1 MEANKALQLG
11 NLAFRQTGRLFS
23 KRTYRQAVGAMFFF
37 QGLSF
42 ASWASRIPTIQQ
54 ILGLTEAALGALL
67 LALPLGLM
75 ISLPFAGWLV
85 ARLGSRKVVTFA
97 ALAYG
102 LVLVSLGFAQNT
114 LQLASALFVFGFVG
128 NLLNIAVNTQAIGVE
143 ALYKKSI
150 MASFHGLWSLAGFCG
165 AAIGTLMIGLAIM
178 PAYHFILV
186 MAMIWFGVAICS
198 RYMLPEDSNSD
209 GNQPLFARP
218 DKSLINLGI
227 ISFCAM
233 ICEGAMFD
241 WSGVYFKKVVM
252 AEPAWLGA
260 GYTAFMLTMALGR
273 FVADGFTRRFGL
285 VNTLKISGLLTA
297 AGLLLAVLLPGL
309 WTAIAGFLLVGA
321 GVSSVVPLV
330 YSAAGRSKVLSPGVA
345 LAAVSTI
352 GFLGFL
358 IGPPLI
364 GFVAGAFS
372 LKVSFSVIAL
382 MGLCVTLVASRTKF
396 QD

>member
-1 MEANKALQLG
+1 MENNKALHIG
-11 NLAFRQTGRLFS
+11 DLAYGGTGQIFP
-23 KRTYRQAVGAMFFF
+23 KKVYRMAVGAMFFF

-54 ILGLTEAALGALL
+54 LLGLNETALGAML
-67 LALPLGLM
+67 LALPIGLM
-75 ISLPFAGWLV
+75 ISLPFAGWLI
-85 ARLGSRKVVTFA
+85 AKLGSRKVVMAA
-97 ALAYG
+97 ALGYSA
-102 LVLVSLGFAQNT
+102 VLVSLGFAQNT
-114 LQLASALFVFGFVG
+114 LQLASALFVYGFCG
-128 NLLNIAVNTQAIGVE
+128 NLLNIAINTQAVGVE

-150 MASFHGLWSLAGFCG
+150 MASFHGLWSLAGFSG
-165 AAIGTLMIGLAIM
+165 AAIGTMMIGLDIL
-178 PAYHFILV
+178 PAYHFMAV
-186 MAMIWFGVAICS
+186 MAFIWLGVACCS
-198 RYMLPEDSNSD
+198 RYILREDINTD
-209 GNQPLFARP
+209 GNQPLFVKP
-218 DKSLINLGI
+218 DKSLVNLGI
-227 ISFCAM
+227 IAFCSM

-241 WSGVYFKKVVM
+241 WSGVYFKKVVL

-273 FVADGFTRRFGL
+273 FVADGFTQRFGL
-285 VNTLKISGLLTA
+285 KRTLQVSGLLTA
-297 AGLLLAVLLPGL
+297 SGLLLAVLLPGL
-309 WTAIAGFLLVGA
+309 WTAILGFLLVGA

-372 LKVSFSVIAL
+372 LRASFTIIAF
-382 MGLCVTLVASRTKF
+382 MGLCVTLVASRSKL
-396 QD
+396 

>member
-1 MEANKALQLG
+1 MENNKALHIG
-11 NLAFRQTGRLFS
+11 DLAYSETGPVFTRKIYRL
-23 KRTYRQAVGAMFFF
+23 AVGAMFFF

-54 ILGLTEAALGALL
+54 MLGLNEAALGAML
-67 LALPLGLM
+67 LALPMGLM
-75 ISLPFAGWLV
+75 VSLPFAGWLIAKV
-85 ARLGSRKVVTFA
+85 GSRKVVVSA
-97 ALAYG
+97 ALGYSA
-102 LVLVSLGFAQNT
+102 VLVSLGFAQNT
-114 LQLASALFVFGFVG
+114 LQLASALFVFGFFG
-128 NLLNIAVNTQAIGVE
+128 NLLNIAINTQAVGVE

-150 MASFHGLWSLAGFCG
+150 MASFHGLWSLAGFSG
-165 AAIGTLMIGLAIM
+165 AAVGTLMIGLEVM
-178 PAYHFILV
+178 PAYHFMMV
-186 MAMIWFGVAICS
+186 MALIWVGVAISS
-198 RYMLPEDSNSD
+198 RYILREDLNSD
-209 GNQPLFARP
+209 GNQPLFAKP
-218 DKSLINLGI
+218 DKSLVNLGI
-227 ISFCAM
+227 IAFCSM

-241 WSGVYFKKVVM
+241 WSGVYFKKVVL

-273 FVADGFTRRFGL
+273 FVADGFTHRFGL
-285 VNTLKISGLLTA
+285 KNTLKVSGLLTA
-297 AGLLLAVLLPGL
+297 SGLLLAVLLPGL
-309 WTAIAGFLLVGA
+309 WTAILGFLLVGA

-372 LKVSFSVIAL
+372 LRASFSIIAI
-382 MGLCVTLVASRTKF
+382 MGLCVTLVSHRSKL
-396 QD
+396 

>member
-1 MEANKALQLG
+1 MDSNKAIHIG
-11 NLAFRQTGRLFS
+11 DLAYAEAGQVYP
-23 KRTYRQAVGAMFFF
+23 KKIYRMAVGAMFFF

-42 ASWASRIPTIQQ
+42 ASWASRIPSIQQ
-54 ILGLTEAALGALL
+54 TLGLNEAALGAML
-67 LALPLGLM
+67 LALPVGLM
-75 ISLPFAGWLV
+75 LSLPFAGWLISRV
-85 ARLGSRKVVTFA
+85 GSRKVVITA
-97 ALAYG
+97 ALAYSG
-102 LVLVSLGFAQNT
+102 VLVSLGFAQNT
-114 LQLASALFVFGFVG
+114 LQLASALFVYGFFG
-128 NLLNIAVNTQAIGVE
+128 NLLNIAINTQAVGVE

-150 MASFHGLWSLAGFCG
+150 MASFHGLWSLAGFSG
-165 AAIGTLMIGLAIM
+165 AAIGTLMIGLQIL
-178 PAYHFILV
+178 PAYHFLLV
-186 MAMIWFGVAICS
+186 MALIWVGVAFCA
-198 RYMLPEDSNSD
+198 RYILREDLNS
-209 GNQPLFARP
+209 GENQPLFAKP
-218 DKSLINLGI
+218 DKSLVNLGI
-227 ISFCAM
+227 IAFCSM

-273 FVADGFTRRFGL
+273 FVADSFTHRFGL
-285 VNTLKISGLLTA
+285 KNTLKVSGLLTA
-297 AGLLLAVLLPGL
+297 AGLILAVVLPGL

-372 LKVSFSVIAL
+372 LRASFALIAV
-382 MGLCVTLVASRTKF
+382 MGLCVTLVSSRSKF
-396 QD
+396 

>member
-1 MEANKALQLG
+1 METNKAIHIGDLSYQESG
-11 NLAFRQTGRLFS
+11 KTFPRHIYRL
-23 KRTYRQAVGAMFFF
+23 AVGAMFFF

-54 ILGLTEAALGALL
+54 TLGLNEAALGAML
-67 LALPLGLM
+67 LALPIGLM
-75 ISLPFAGWLV
+75 VSLPFAGWLI
-85 ARLGSRKVVTFA
+85 ARAGSRKVVILA
-97 ALAYG
+97 ALAYS
-102 LVLVSLGFAQNT
+102 LVLVALGFAQNIV
-114 LQLASALFVFGFVG
+114 QLASALFVYGFFG
-128 NLLNIAVNTQAIGVE
+128 NLLNIAINTQAVGVE
-143 ALYKKSI
+143 ALYRKSI

-165 AAIGTLMIGLAIM
+165 AAIGTLMIGLEVM
-178 PAYHFILV
+178 PAWHFILV
-186 MAMIWFGVAICS
+186 MALIWVGVAICS
-198 RYMLPEDSNSD
+198 RFI
-209 GNQPLFARP
+209 LFVKP
-218 DKSLINLGI
+218 DKSLVNLGLI
-227 ISFCAM
+227 AFCSM

-241 WSGVYFKKVVM
+241 WSGVYFKKVVL

-273 FVADGFTRRFGL
+273 FVADGFTQRFGL
-285 VNTLKISGLLTA
+285 QTTLKVSGLLTA
-297 AGLLLAVLLPGL
+297 SGLVLAVLLPGL
-309 WTAIAGFLLVGA
+309 WTAILGFLLVGA

-372 LKVSFSVIAL
+372 LRASFSIIAL
-382 MGLCVTLVASRTKF
+382 MGLCVTVVAARAKF

>member
-1 MEANKALQLG
+1 MENNKALHIGALTYTETGQ
-11 NLAFRQTGRLFS
+11 AFPR
-23 KRTYRQAVGAMFFF
+23 KVYRMAVGAMFFF

-54 ILGLTEAALGALL
+54 TLGLNEAALGAML
-67 LALPLGLM
+67 LALPIGLM
-75 ISLPFAGWLV
+75 LSLPFAGWLIAKV
-85 ARLGSRKVVTFA
+85 GSRKVVISA
-97 ALAYG
+97 ALAYSA
-102 LVLVSLGFAQNT
+102 VLVSLGFAQNT
-114 LQLASALFVFGFVG
+114 LQLASALFVYGFFG
-128 NLLNIAVNTQAIGVE
+128 NLLNIAINTQAVGVE

-150 MASFHGLWSLAGFCG
+150 MASFHGLWSLAGFSG
-165 AAIGTLMIGLAIM
+165 AAIGTLMIGLDIM
-178 PAYHFILV
+178 PALHFMLV
-186 MAMIWFGVAICS
+186 MALIWAGVAFCARFIL
-198 RYMLPEDSNSD
+198 REDINS
-209 GNQPLFARP
+209 GGQQPLFVKP

-227 ISFCAM
+227 IAFCSM

-273 FVADGFTRRFGL
+273 FVADGFTHRFGL
-285 VNTLKISGLLTA
+285 KNTLKISGLLTA
-297 AGLLLAVLLPGL
+297 TGLLLAVLMPGL
-309 WTAIAGFLLVGA
+309 WTAILGFLLVGA

-330 YSAAGRSKVLSPGVA
+330 YSEAGRSKVLSPGVA

-372 LKVSFSVIAL
+372 LRASFSIIAL
-382 MGLCVTLVASRTKF
+382 MGLCVTLVASRAKL
-396 QD
+396 